1 MFDAYAYPPSAAVA
15 SAVGPPAAVEA
26 DPEPEADADAEAT
39 ADAEL
44 DADPDA
50 EPDAEPDADPD
61 ADPELEPE
69 PDAEAELELEPEPDE
84 LSELSR
90 SRTDPPSS
98 SPQLAAT
105 KLNTATIGKANK
117 NNFLDFK
124 IPPFI
129 GVYKGYLT
137 YYLRLAF

>member
-44 DADPDA
+44 
-50 EPDAEPDADPD
+50 EPELEPDAD
-61 ADPELEPE
+61 AELEPELEP
-69 PDAEAELELEPEPDE
+69 DADAELELEPEPDE

-90 SRTDPPSS
+90 FLTAPPSS

-105 KLNTATIGKANK
+105 MLKTATIGNAKSK
-117 NNFLDFK
+117 NFFDFK
-124 IPPFI
+124 IPPFLD
-129 GVYKGYLT
+129 VRFT
-137 YYLRLAF
+137 

>member
-44 DADPDA
+44 
-50 EPDAEPDADPD
+50 EPELEPDAD
-61 ADPELEPE
+61 
-69 PDAEAELELEPEPDE
+69 AELELEPEPDE

-90 SRTDPPSS
+90 FLTDPPSS

-105 KLNTATIGKANK
+105 MLKTATIGKIK
-117 NNFLDFK
+117 SKNFLDFK
-124 IPPFI
+124 ISSI
-129 GVYKGYLT
+129 YLGCKGYLT
-137 YYLRLAF
+137 